1 MNKYKVCV
9 YGICKNE
16 EKFVKRWYESMKEA
30 DAIFVLDT
38 GSTDNTVKLLKEFG
52 VNVRT
57 SKIEPWRFDVARN
70 KSLDLIPDDYDICV
84 CTDLDEVFEKGW
96 RKYLEDSWVGSTS
109 RARYNYNWSLDDN
122 NRPLVN
128 FYTDKIH
135 QRKNY
140 KWTHP
145 VHEVLTFLGD
155 KENIITID
163 NIVLN
168 HYSDKSKSRGS
179 YLPLLELSVKEDP
192 NDDRNM
198 HYLGREYMY
207 YGKWNECIDTL
218 IKHLNLKSST
228 WKDERCASMRFIA
241 RSYKK
246 LGRVEESKMWYDK
259 AINEAPY
266 LRDSYVERGILEYE
280 LDNYKEAS
288 KYLNDALNI
297 NSHEKTYINEI
308 FSWDNTIYDMLSIC
322 MFYLNRS
329 MNVKISLMRDTFAYG
344 MLMLQAFILLNE
356 WIEWKIQY
364 GIQIIFVVVLLILY
378 KSEIKYFIS
387 KLISLK
393 GN

>member
-207 YGKWNECIDTL
+207 YGK
-218 IKHLNLKSST
+218 
-228 WKDERCASMRFIA
+228 
-241 RSYKK
+241 
-246 LGRVEESKMWYDK
+246 
-259 AINEAPY
+259 
-266 LRDSYVERGILEYE
+266 
-280 LDNYKEAS
+280 
-288 KYLNDALNI
+288 
-297 NSHEKTYINEI
+297 
-308 FSWDNTIYDMLSIC
+308 
-322 MFYLNRS
+322 
-329 MNVKISLMRDTFAYG
+329 
-344 MLMLQAFILLNE
+344 
-356 WIEWKIQY
+356 
-364 GIQIIFVVVLLILY
+364 
-378 KSEIKYFIS
+378 
-387 KLISLK
+387 
-393 GN
+393 